1 MIKMK
6 RMMRKILWAALT
18 LVPTMLWAQTPTIQ
32 QAAGWLESAYVTW
45 SPVSGA
51 DSYNVYYSGEGV
63 NDQRIDDQL
72 IRGYGSYM
80 RADVLGLKAGNYTIR
95 VAPVFGGSEG
105 SSSTTSS
112 LSVQAHDRSG
122 FAFSNGRVP
131 GAYKAD
137 GTPKDGAV
145 ILYITENTKNTISL
159 DVTGANAN
167 PCVGLQTILEGF
179 KKGQDNRPLIIR
191 MVGQITDLDYMSK
204 GDIVIENSNN
214 DNGYITLEGVGD
226 DAVADGWGI
235 RVKNGNNIEIRNI
248 GTMNCNSDEGD
259 NIGLQQNNFYVWVHN
274 VDFFYGDAGGDSDQA
289 KGDGALDTKKSSYV
303 THSYNH
309 FWDSGKANLLS
320 NGGEDVGVF
329 TYHHNWY
336 DHSDS
341 RHPRVRDHTV
351 HVYNNYFDGISK
363 YGIGATTASSIFS
376 ENNYFRN
383 CNYPMLIS
391 EQGTDVYGENDGT
404 FSGDPGGMI
413 KAYGNYIEGAKRFV
427 DQNEFPNDFD
437 AYVVSSRN
445 STIPSSVS
453 TVAGGNTY
461 NNFDTG
467 SSMYSYTPESAENAR
482 NTVMQYAGRM
492 NGGDF
497 SWTFNNAVDDTDS
510 DVNAALKSA
519 VSNYTTSLQYIQGDG
534 DGPIITPSFNLT
546 TSTSGSGS
554 VNGGGTYDEGAAATL
569 TAVADNGWEFVQWTG
584 DASGSSTS
592 VQVLMDADKSVTA
605 VFQEII
611 SDYTLTANIDG
622 AGSVDGAGGY
632 NNGET
637 ATITAIAAEGWEF
650 VQWTGDASG
659 TNATTTVSMNGNK
672 TVTAVF
678 EFTGEAADVYHDF
691 TASGLNSDFFDIS
704 GNLSTSKG
712 TVNYNGLTL
721 TQCLKIESSTSIDFT
736 SPAPGEL
743 TLVFNE
749 GWSGG
754 FNVDGVSQAVSGGI
768 LTMDIDAGSHTL
780 TKDNTANLYYISL
793 SYGGVDPVTQYTI
806 SATTNGNGSV
816 SGGGTYD
823 ENSTIQLTATAD
835 SGYQFDGWSGDAS
848 GSSNP
853 LSVLVDGDK
862 SITANFSQIP
872 VTQYTVSTSSNG
884 NGSVTGGGTFDAG
897 SVISLTA
904 SPNSGYQFDGWS
916 GDASG
921 SSNPLSVAVDGNK
934 SISAS
939 FSVIPP
945 DQYSLTSSVSG
956 SGSIS
961 PASGTFDDGTSVSV
975 TATPASGWQ
984 FDGWSGD
991 LSGTSASATLI
1002 MNSNKHITAAFS
1014 EIPTGECTWVEYQAE
1029 NGSMSSGSMDSN
1041 NSGFTGSGFANTDNT
1056 SGVWYEINVDVPS
1069 AGPHDVS
1076 VRFANGSSTDR
1087 AQQISVNGS
1096 TQISSQSFPGTGSWT
1111 TWTTTEFSLNLSAG
1125 TNTIRFT
1132 SLTSSGAA
1140 NLDRIDVCQ
1149 GGETQP
1155 VTYTLSA
1162 SANGQGSVSGAGTY
1176 DEGSTVQ
1183 LTATPGNGWQFDSW
1197 SGVDSSNGNTATV
1210 SMNADRSVTANFSQ
1224 IPVTYSLSV
1233 NVSGQGSV
1241 NPSSG
1246 NYNEGTQVSI
1256 TATPA
1261 SGWQFD
1267 GWSNGSSDNPLSVTM
1282 SSNVSLTAN
1291 FSEIPVQEV
1300 VTITIQENESGFC
1313 SVQGSVDSNNGGF
1326 TGSGFANTSN
1336 ATGNGIDYSI
1346 DAAAGTATLVIRYAN
1361 GSSNRPANVI
1371 VNGSTQ
1377 VSSLNM
1383 PSTGSWTSWST
1394 VSTTVT
1400 LADGSNSIRFEA
1412 TASGGLVNFDYLEVT
1427 GYNVSGVSCGSGART
1442 IASGVSDPDHE
1453 IASIAVYP
1461 NPVMDQLTLSTEH
1474 EIKAVEIYS
1483 VQGQLVYRVQP
1494 QFNTLDMS
1502 QLQSGYYMLKVMT
1515 TGGTSI
1521 QKIIKR

>member
-1 MIKMK
+1 MIKMI
-6 RMMRKILWAALT
+6 RMMRKILLMIPLLAPA
-18 LVPTMLWAQTPTIQ
+18 MLWAQAPTIE

-45 SPVSGA
+45 QPVSGA

-63 NDQRIDDQL
+63 SNQKIDDQL

-80 RADVLGLKAGNYTIR
+80 RADVLGLKAGNYTLS

-105 SSSTTSS
+105 TSATTGS
-112 LSVQAHDRSG
+112 LNVQAQDRSG

-159 DVTGANAN
+159 DVTGANSN

-179 KKGQDNRPLIIR
+179 KKGQDLRPLIIR
-191 MVGQITDLDYMSK
+191 MVGQITDLSYMLG
-204 GDIVIENSNN
+204 GDIVIENKNN
-214 DNGYITLEGVGD
+214 ASSYITLEGVGE
-226 DAVADGWGI
+226 DATADGWGI
-235 RVKNGNNIEIRNI
+235 RIKNATNIEIRNI
-248 GTMNCNSDEGD
+248 GTMNCNSSEGD
-259 NIGLQQNNFYVWVHN
+259 NIGLQQNNSHVWVHH
-274 VDFFYGDAGGDSDQA
+274 VDLFYGDAGGDSDQA

-309 FWDSGKANLLS
+309 FWDTGKSNLLG
-320 NGGEDVGVF
+320 NGGEDEGLI

-341 RHPRVRDHTV
+341 RHPRVREHTV

-363 YGIGATTASSIFS
+363 YGIGATTASSIFV
-376 ENNYFRN
+376 EGNYFRN

-391 EQGTDVYGENDGT
+391 EQGTDVYGTNDGT
-404 FSGDPGGMI
+404 FSSDPGGMI
-413 KAYGNYIEGAKRFV
+413 KAYDNYIEGAKRFV

-445 STIPSSVS
+445 STIPSSV
-453 TVAGGNTY
+453 TTNAGGHAY

-467 SSMYSYTPESAENAR
+467 SSMYSYSAQSPTDAR

-510 DVNAALKSA
+510 DVNTALKSA
-519 VSNYTTSLQYIQGDG
+519 LSNYNTSLQYVQGDG
-534 DGPIITPSFNLT
+534 EGPIIIPSFTLT
-546 TSTSGSGS
+546 TNTSGSGN
-554 VNGGGTYDEGAAATL
+554 VNGGGTYDEGATATV
-569 TAVADNGWEFVQWTG
+569 TAVASNGWEFVQWTG
-584 DASGSSTS
+584 DASGTSTS

-611 SDYTLTANIDG
+611 SDFTLTAIVDG

-632 NNGET
+632 DNGEI

-659 TNATTTVSMNGNK
+659 TSATTTVSMNANK

-712 TVNYNGLTL
+712 TVSYNGLTL
-721 TQCLKIESSTSIDFT
+721 TQCLKIESSTSIGFT

-754 FNVDGVSQAVSGGI
+754 FNVDGVSQAVSNGI
-768 LTMDIDAGSHTL
+768 LTMDIDAGSHIL

-793 SYGGVDPVTQYTI
+793 AYGGTDPVTQYTV
-806 SATTNGNGSV
+806 SASTNGNGSV
-816 SGGGTYD
+816 TGGGTYD
-823 ENSTIQLTATAD
+823 DGSVISLTAAPD

-853 LSVLVDGDK
+853 LSVTVDSDK
-862 SITANFSQIP
+862 TITASFSAIP
-872 VTQYTVSTSSNG
+872 PTQYTVSTSSNG
-884 NGSVTGGGTFDAG
+884 NGTVSGGGTFNQG

-904 SPNSGYQFDGWS
+904 TPNSGYQFDGWS

-921 SSNPLSVAVDGNK
+921 SSNPLSVTVDGNK
-934 SISAS
+934 NISAS

-945 DQYSLTSSVSG
+945 NQYSLTSAVSG
-956 SGSIS
+956 SGSIA
-961 PASGTFDDGTSVSV
+961 PASGTFDEGTVVSV
-975 TATPASGWQ
+975 TASPASGWQ

-991 LSGTSASATLI
+991 LSGSSNPASIT
-1002 MNSNKHITAAFS
+1002 MNSNRNITAIFS
-1014 EIPTGECTWVEYQAE
+1014 EIPPVGQCTWVEYQAE
-1029 NGSMSSGSMDSN
+1029 DGSMSSGSMDSN
-1041 NSGFTGSGFANTDNT
+1041 NSGYTGSGFANTANA
-1056 SGVWYEINVDVPS
+1056 SGVWYEINVNVPS
-1069 AGPHDVS
+1069 SGAHDIS

-1087 AQQISVNGS
+1087 AQAISVNGN
-1096 TQISSQSFPGTGSWT
+1096 TQISSQSFSGTGSWT
-1111 TWTTTEFSLNLSAG
+1111 SWSTSQFSLNLNSG
-1125 TNTIRFT
+1125 SNTIRFT

-1149 GGETQP
+1149 GGSQP

-1162 SANGQGSVSGAGTY
+1162 SSNGQGSVSGAGTY
-1176 DEGSTVQ
+1176 EEGSVVT
-1183 LTATPGNGWQFDSW
+1183 LTA
-1197 SGVDSSNGNTATV
+1197 
-1210 SMNADRSVTANFSQ
+1210 
-1224 IPVTYSLSV
+1224 
-1233 NVSGQGSV
+1233 
-1241 NPSSG
+1241 NPS
-1246 NYNEGTQVSI
+1246 TD
-1256 TATPA
+1256 
-1261 SGWQFD
+1261 WQFD
-1267 GWSNGSSDNPLSVTM
+1267 GWSNGSTDNPLTVIM
-1282 SSNVSLTAN
+1282 NADISLTAN
-1291 FSEIPVQEV
+1291 FSEIPVLELL
-1300 VTITIQENESGFC
+1300 TITIQENEAGFC
-1313 SVQGSVDSNNGGF
+1313 GVEGSVDSNNGGF
-1326 TGSGFANTSN
+1326 TGSGFANTAN
-1336 ATGNGIDYSI
+1336 ATGNGIDYI
-1346 DAAAGTATLVIRYAN
+1346 VDAAAGSATLVIRYAN
-1361 GSSNRPANVI
+1361 GSSSRPANVI
-1371 VNGSTQ
+1371 LNGSSQ
-1377 VSSLNM
+1377 VSNLDM

-1394 VSTTVT
+1394 VSTSVN
-1400 LADGSNSIRFEA
+1400 LAEGSNSIRLQA
-1412 TASGGLVNFDYLEVT
+1412 NASGGLANIDYLEVT
-1427 GYNVSGVSCGSGART
+1427 AYNVSGASCGSGART
-1442 IASGVSDPDHE
+1442 SAYRAFDAMNEMIVDVQ
-1453 IASIAVYP
+1453 VYP
-1461 NPVMDQLTLSTEH
+1461 NPVVDQLTISTAL
-1474 EIKAVEIYS
+1474 EINSVEIFS
-1483 VQGQLVYRVQP
+1483 LQGRLIDRIQT
-1494 QFNTLDMS
+1494 QFNTIDMS

-1515 TGGTSI
+1515 SGGTSI
-1521 QKIIKR
+1521 QKIMKR